1 MNCKEAIKYLYIETE
16 GNSLSREVIAAKEHV
31 FGCPRCREFFEAEDK
46 IKNLLFEKAPR
57 REIPLDLKEKI
68 FCGLEEPSYLKRLK
82 SVFLHTRSRIFSIIV
97 ISIVLALI
105 ASLSL
110 ISYIEESNEESH
122 LIINE
127 IINQHIKYLHSSNP
141 VDIISSKPEELESWF
156 KGRVDFLVKAP
167 RFQDSNLVG
176 GRLCYLFKKRV
187 AVLVYKKQE
196 QSLSLFIIDQSNLDI
211 SSIDTVDIDGKKLY
225 CGFGKG
231 FNLVLWKDRGLIY
244 ALVSE
249 MKEMELLRLAS
260 ISNGSME

>member
-1 MNCKEAIKYLYIETE
+1 MNCKEAIKYLYIQIE
-16 GNSLSREVIAAKEHV
+16 GNSLSSEVIAAKEHA

-57 REIPLDLKEKI
+57 RETPPDLKEKI
-68 FCGLEEPSYLKRLK
+68 YRGIEEPSYFKRFK
-82 SVFLHTRSRIFSIIV
+82 NTFLYSKLRVVSIVV
-97 ISIVLALI
+97 ISTVLALI

-110 ISYIEESNEESH
+110 ISYIEKSNKESR

-167 RFQDSNLVG
+167 RFQGTNLVG

-196 QSLSLFIIDQSNLDI
+196 QSLSLFIIDQPNLDI
-211 SSIDTVDIDGKKLY
+211 SSMDMVDIDGKKLY

-249 MKEMELLRLAS
+249 VKEMELLRLAS
-260 ISNGSME
+260 ISNGG